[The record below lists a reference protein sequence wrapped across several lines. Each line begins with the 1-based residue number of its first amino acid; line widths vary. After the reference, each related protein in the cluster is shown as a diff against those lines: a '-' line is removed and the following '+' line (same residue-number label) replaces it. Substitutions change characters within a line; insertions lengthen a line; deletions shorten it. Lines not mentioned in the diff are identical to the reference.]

1 MNFESN
7 PLYNLKSKKKLSRI
21 LSINP
26 KELKDIETSFQAFQF
41 QKLVGKKE
49 RDLYNQDKRYKKL
62 LRKLNHLLQLENYP
76 SYVFGGMRGKDHKK
90 HTLYHLKEEND
101 LYVCKIDI
109 KDFFPSTQDSYVFGF
124 FKNKL
129 KMSPDVS
136 KILTLL
142 TTQPSNKQNTRHL
155 PQGFPTSTILSY
167 LSYFDMFNGIYT
179 LSNKFRIKFSL
190 FVDDMVF
197 SSQKPIP
204 KNFIKQIMKIIVD
217 YKLTVHPDK
226 IKYYNID
233 DHKKITGIIITKN
246 KQIKS
251 SNSLQK
257 EMYKSF
263 RMLQRYPIEAP
274 TNKQIHED
282 VKKLILG
289 LKGRIHAIK
298 YVESNRQFPH
308 IKKVIKTYEKNYL

>member
-1 MNFESN
+1 MNFELN
-7 PLYNLKSKKKLSRI
+7 PLYGLQSKKKLSRL

-26 KELKDIETSFQAFQF
+26 KDFKDIETSFQAFQF

-62 LRKLNHLLQLENYP
+62 LKKLNHLLQLGTYP
-76 SYVFGGMRGKDHKK
+76 KYIFGGMRGKDHKK
-90 HTLYHLKEEND
+90 HTLYHYKENTD
-101 LYVCKIDI
+101 LNVCKIDI

-129 KMSPDVS
+129 NMSPDVS

-142 TTQPSNKQNTRHL
+142 TTQTSNKKNSRHL

-179 LSNKFRIKFSL
+179 LSNKFHIKFSL

-197 SSQKPIP
+197 SSEKPIP
-204 KNFIKQIMKIIVD
+204 KQFVNQIMKIIST
-217 YKLTVHPDK
+217 YHLTVHPNK
-226 IKYYNID
+226 IKFYNTD
-233 DHKKITGIIITKN
+233 DHKKITGVIITKN
-246 KQIKS
+246 KEIRS

-263 RMLQRYPIEAP
+263 LMLQMYPIEGP
-274 TNKQIHED
+274 TNKQIHEE
-282 VKKLILG
+282 VKKLISG

-298 YVESNRQFPH
+298 YVESNRHFPH
-308 IKKVIKTYEKNYL
+308 IKKIIKTYEKNYL